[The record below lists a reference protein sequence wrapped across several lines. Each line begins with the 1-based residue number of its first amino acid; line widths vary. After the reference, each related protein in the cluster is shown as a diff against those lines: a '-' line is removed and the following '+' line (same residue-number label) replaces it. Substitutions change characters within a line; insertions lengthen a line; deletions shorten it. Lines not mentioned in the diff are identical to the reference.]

1 MAEETN
7 MAEEVKEVQ
16 TEVENSA
23 PVQEKKVFKR
33 ILQGKVTSNKTDKTI
48 TVLTQ
53 RQIQHPIYKKYYKV
67 SKKMLAHDEN
77 NDCNEGDIVRIKEH
91 RPLSKRKRWV
101 LVDIVE
107 RAK

>member
-7 MAEEVKEVQ
+7 MTKEVKET
-16 TEVENSA
+16 TEVVETPA
-23 PVQEKKVFKR
+23 EEKKVFKR

-48 TVLTQ
+48 TVLIE
-53 RQIQHPIYKKYYKV
+53 RQIAHPIYKKYYKV

-101 LVDIVE
+101 LVNIVE